1 MITERSSTRSG
12 RQIRS
17 PGAKAT
23 RNTKPDSSASQA
35 HVHKFLS
42 LARKYKKSALFSE
55 RCVLLNPAF
64 SSECSGVYSKED
76 LVNCACKMSLGNQAV
91 GLPNGL
97 SPRFLSGLPKDKLEA
112 MLSAAKHR
120 QFRASSVI
128 INQEDP
134 AERFFL
140 LTSGQGRHFLNTSEG
155 RRILLHWLT
164 PGQIFGGAAIL
175 STPCQYL
182 ASTEVLVDSCALV
195 WERQTIREI
204 MSDCPALLDNA
215 LSIAATENIPWLIA
229 AHVSLSADDAH
240 GRVAHLLVSLAS
252 AIGKVT
258 HRGIDLKVLNE
269 DLAEGANVT
278 PFTVSRCLRDWE
290 HAGLVTKRRGGIL
303 LRRPELLLAAS

>member
-1 MITERSSTRSG
+1 MITGRPSTRSR
-12 RQIRS
+12 RQVRS

-23 RNTKPDSSASQA
+23 RNTKPNSPAGQA
-35 HVHKFLS
+35 HVHMFFS
-42 LARKYKKSALFSE
+42 LAREYKKSAFS
-55 RCVLLNPAF
+55 RKC
-64 SSECSGVYSKED
+64 CGVCSKED
-76 LVNCACKMSLGNQAV
+76 LVNCACKMSPGNQNA
-91 GLPNGL
+91 GLPGGL
-97 SPRFLSGLPKDKLEA
+97 RPRFLSGLPKDKLEA

-140 LTSGQGRHFLNTSEG
+140 LSSGQGRYFLNTSEG

-164 PGQIFGGAAIL
+164 PGQVFGGSAIL

-182 ASTEVLVDSCALV
+182 AGMEVLVDSCALV

-215 LSIAATENIPWLIA
+215 LSIAVTENVAWLIA

-240 GRVAHLLVSLAS
+240 GRVAHLLMSLAS

-258 HRGIDLKVLNE
+258 PRGVDLRVLNE

-290 HAGLVTKRRGGIL
+290 QAGLVAKRRGGIL